1 VSLTDKSPAASPLP
15 IRKHGVVAVI
25 LRGERFLVIRRSQHV
40 RAPGMHCFPGG
51 GIEPGEA
58 EPDAV
63 RRELL
68 EELGVVCRPLRRLC
82 ESVTPWRVHLA
93 WWLAEIDDHAE
104 LVAQPLEVE
113 SFDWLTVAEIRAL
126 PQLLASNLEFLD
138 GWEGGSFNSE

>member
-1 VSLTDKSPAASPLP
+1 MSISDESPAAVPAP

-68 EELGVVCRPLRRLC
+68 EELGVACRPLRRR
-82 ESVTPWRVHLA
+82 SPGT
-93 WWLAEIDDHAE
+93 
-104 LVAQPLEVE
+104 
-113 SFDWLTVAEIRAL
+113 
-126 PQLLASNLEFLD
+126 
-138 GWEGGSFNSE
+138 